1 MNLIDNYKN
10 DEINKELWNICRNFK
25 LQTNF
30 DTNYMDYISALLY
43 ITYYN
48 DDNHRTLNELY
59 SIRKNYYIGEE
70 IDEKLK
76 NILNYKDRDLFS
88 NIRFKEIK
96 AHRNIGEEN
105 ILSNVINRIYNLVKE
120 TENKYN
126 ESQKYILEAYKYA
139 IIQYMSNNIKLRGGE
154 SYTPTGIAKVMVECL
169 QIDDEYKTIID
180 PYCGTGNILLNIPN
194 YKNLELYGR
203 EENINAYNL
212 CKTVLLLSEKNNE
225 NIKLNNLEEKENFNK
240 KFDYIISNPPFLERE
255 LERRMIRNRK
265 LREYYGISNLAP
277 GDYSY
282 IFNMFERLTPN
293 GKMAVIL
300 PHGVLFRESEKVAR
314 EYLIKNN
321 IVDAVIGLP
330 ENIFFGTKISVI
342 IMILSKNKKDS
353 NILFIDAS
361 KDFLNKKKINIL
373 ENKEQ
378 QKIIS
383 TYINRKDVAGYC
395 KNISINKIIENDY
408 NLSIK
413 KYVKKEVKKQKIK
426 KDELIKDLEM
436 LEREKNILEENIKD
450 VLEKLEIEDVLKTY
464 ETTVTYSEVDYIR
477 IGENIRKARIKKGY
491 TCEEVCE
498 KLQITPHF
506 LLRIEYGRS
515 RITLD
520 RIVEICKV
528 LDVSVE
534 ELVGT
539 EEKIE
544 DNIFYLKNNG
554 IEYAKGKFT
563 NKGFVILK
571 GSKIKNGIYESL
583 SKSLVNFVERERKS
597 NCIQDGKFINDYLC
611 TTPTMAAVLI
621 LGRNS
626 NGYTEWKNKAGKTLG
641 DIIRA

>member
-1 MNLIDNYKN
+1 MIENYSNEKID
-10 DEINKELWNICRNFK
+10 KELWDICRNFK
-25 LQTNF
+25 LQTNL
-30 DTNYMDYISALLY
+30 DITYIEYISALLY
-43 ITYYN
+43 ITYAN
-48 DDNHRTLNELY
+48 ADNFETLKDLY
-59 SIRKNYYIGEE
+59 LKRKNYYIGEE
-70 IDEKLK
+70 IDKKLE
-76 NILNYKDRDLFS
+76 NILKYKDRDLYS
-88 NIRFKEIK
+88 NIRFREIK

-105 ILSNVINRIYNLVKE
+105 ILSNVINRIYNLIIE
-120 TENKYN
+120 TEHKYN
-126 ESQKYILEAYKYA
+126 ESRKYILEAYKYA
-139 IIQYMSNNIKLRGGE
+139 IIQDMSNNIKLRGGE
-154 SYTPTGIAKVMVECL
+154 TYTPTGIAKVMVGCL
-169 QIDDEYKTIID
+169 QINDVYKKIMD

-194 YKNLELYGR
+194 YKNLELYGN
-203 EENINAYNL
+203 EENIKAYNL
-212 CKTVLLLSEKNNE
+212 CKTILLLSGKNND
-225 NIKLNNLEEKENFNK
+225 NIKLNNFEEKENLDM

-255 LERRMIRNRK
+255 LERRIIRNQK
-265 LREYYGISNLAP
+265 LRNYYGINNLAP

-282 IFNMFERLTPN
+282 IFNMLERLTPN

-300 PHGVLFRESEKVAR
+300 PHGVLFRESEKIAR
-314 EYLIKNN
+314 EYLINGN
-321 IVDAVIGLP
+321 ILDAVIGLP
-330 ENIFFGTKISVI
+330 ENMFFGTKISVI
-342 IMILSKNKKDS
+342 VMILSKDKKES

-361 KDFLNKKKINIL
+361 KDFSNKKKINIL
-373 ENKEQ
+373 ENKDQE
-378 QKIIS
+378 KIIS
-383 TYINRKDVAGYC
+383 AYTNRKDVDGYC
-395 KNISINKIIENDY
+395 KNISIDKIIENDY

-413 KYVKKEVKKQKIK
+413 KYVKKEMEKQKIE
-426 KDELIKDLEM
+426 KDKLIKDLDK

-450 VLEKLEIEDVLKTY
+450 VLEKLQIEDVLKTY

-491 TCEEVCE
+491 THADMCQ

-506 LLRIEYGRS
+506 LLRIEYGRTK
-515 RITLD
+515 ITLD
-520 RIVEICKV
+520 RIVDICKA

-544 DNIFYLKNNG
+544 QNIFYLKNNG

-597 NCIQDGKFINDYLC
+597 ICIQNGEFIDDYLC

-626 NGYTEWKNKAGKTLG
+626 NGYTEWKNIEGKMLG
-641 DIIRA
+641 EIMRD

>member
-1 MNLIDNYKN
+1 MIENYSNEKID
-10 DEINKELWNICRNFK
+10 KELWDICRNFK
-25 LQTNF
+25 LQTNL
-30 DTNYMDYISALLY
+30 DITYIEYISALLY
-43 ITYYN
+43 ITYAS
-48 DDNHRTLNELY
+48 DDNFETLKDLY
-59 SIRKNYYIGEE
+59 LKRKNYYIGEE
-70 IDEKLK
+70 IDKKLE
-76 NILNYKDRDLFS
+76 NILKYKDRDLYS
-88 NIRFKEIK
+88 NIRFREIK

-105 ILSNVINRIYNLVKE
+105 ILSNVINRIYNLIIE
-120 TENKYN
+120 TEHKYN
-126 ESQKYILEAYKYA
+126 ESRKYILEAYKYA
-139 IIQYMSNNIKLRGGE
+139 IIQDMSNNIKLRGGE
-154 SYTPTGIAKVMVECL
+154 TYTPTGIAKVMVGCL
-169 QIDDEYKTIID
+169 QINDVYKKIMD

-194 YKNLELYGR
+194 YKNLELYGN
-203 EENINAYNL
+203 EENIKAYNL
-212 CKTVLLLSEKNNE
+212 CKTILLLSGKNND
-225 NIKLNNLEEKENFNK
+225 NIKLNNFEEKENLDM

-255 LERRMIRNRK
+255 LERRIIRNQK
-265 LREYYGISNLAP
+265 LRNYYGINNLAP

-282 IFNMFERLTPN
+282 IFNMLERLTPN

-300 PHGVLFRESEKVAR
+300 PHGVLFRESEKIAR
-314 EYLIKNN
+314 EYLINGN
-321 IVDAVIGLP
+321 ILDAVIGLP
-330 ENIFFGTKISVI
+330 ENMFFGTKISVI
-342 IMILSKNKKDS
+342 VMILSKDKKES

-361 KDFLNKKKINIL
+361 KDFSNKKKINIL
-373 ENKEQ
+373 ENKDQE
-378 QKIIS
+378 KIIS
-383 TYINRKDVAGYC
+383 AYTNRKDVDGYC
-395 KNISINKIIENDY
+395 KNISIDKIRENDY

-413 KYVKKEVKKQKIK
+413 KYVKKEVEKQKIE
-426 KDELIKDLEM
+426 KDKLIKDLDK

-450 VLEKLEIEDVLKTY
+450 VLEKLQIEDVLKTY

-491 TCEEVCE
+491 THADMCQ

-506 LLRIEYGRS
+506 LLRIEYGRTK
-515 RITLD
+515 ITLD
-520 RIVEICKV
+520 RIVDICKV

-544 DNIFYLKNNG
+544 QNIFYLKNNG

-597 NCIQDGKFINDYLC
+597 ICIQNGEFIDDYLC

-626 NGYTEWKNKAGKTLG
+626 NGYTEWKNREGKMLG
-641 DIIRA
+641 EIMRS